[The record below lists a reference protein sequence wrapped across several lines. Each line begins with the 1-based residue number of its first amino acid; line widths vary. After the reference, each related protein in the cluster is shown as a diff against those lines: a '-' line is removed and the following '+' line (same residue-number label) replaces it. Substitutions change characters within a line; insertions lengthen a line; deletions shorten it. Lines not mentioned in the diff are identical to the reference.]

1 MTDRDLGTRDA
12 GLSADSGDAPDG
24 GIVTLSIA
32 ELDADPHGVFRRY
45 RPLTPFIAHESG
57 SYIVL
62 RAGDVERFS
71 RDPRLRQSETEYPEI
86 HGITG
91 GLLFDLFKYGMLMSN
106 GAVHRQRRSP
116 FSRTFA
122 AKLIMEMRPRIR
134 RTAEELVTEWYEEE
148 DVDLVQRYAA
158 LIPARTI
165 SDLLGL
171 PKDDIPEFTSL
182 VYQVTRVVSF
192 LFQPEDLPELE
203 EAARRLFGYVEE
215 ILSARRRKPRE
226 DFLSAF
232 VASADAAGELSPFE
246 IITQIVTLII
256 GGTDTTRVAAAEQ
269 VALLLQDR
277 AQWDEVC
284 RDPALIPGAVVEA
297 LRYEPSVASLARIPL
312 EDIEVDGRVLPA
324 GQFLILS
331 TMSAMRDEQLY
342 ARPDVFDIHRTD
354 HPRLPLVF
362 GGGPHRC
369 LGEALARVE
378 LEEGLAVL
386 SSRIPQL
393 ELAADPPRVE
403 GHSGIRRIGEM
414 RVAWRR

>member
-1 MTDRDLGTRDA
+1 MDRNLGTRDA
-12 GLSADSGDAPDG
+12 TLSAGSGDAPDDG
-24 GIVTLSIA
+24 VITLSIA
-32 ELDADPHGVFRRY
+32 ELDADPHGVYRRY

-62 RAGDVERFS
+62 RADDVERFA

-86 HGITG
+86 HGITS

-106 GAVHRQRRSP
+106 GAVHRRRRAP
-116 FSRTFA
+116 FTRTFA
-122 AKLIMEMRPRIR
+122 ARLIMEMRPRIR
-134 RTAEELVTEWYEEE
+134 KTAETLVEEWYEDGE
-148 DVDLVQRYAA
+148 VDLVQRYAA

-182 VYQVTRVVSF
+182 VYQVTRILSF
-192 LFQPEDLPELE
+192 LFRPDELPELE
-203 EAARRLFGYVEE
+203 DAARKLFGYVENTLNE
-215 ILSARRRKPRE
+215 RRKRPRE

-232 VASADAAGELSPFE
+232 VASADAAEDLSPFE

-256 GGTDTTRVAAAEQ
+256 GGTDTTRVAAAVQ

-277 AQWDEVC
+277 AQWNEVC
-284 RDPALIPGAVVEA
+284 RDPALIPGAVTEA

-312 EDIEVDGRVLPA
+312 EDIEIDGRVLPA

-342 ARPDVFDIHRTD
+342 ARPDIFDIHRTD

-378 LEEGLAVL
+378 LEEGLSVL
-386 SSRIPQL
+386 ASHVPQL
-393 ELAADPPRVE
+393 ELAGGSARVQ

-414 RVAWRR
+414 RVAWQR